1 MSSKLD
7 AVLRQQST
15 EREELQEQLHSL
27 TQQLADTQDQ
37 VAHLQQ
43 VRCQHG
49 TRHAATAAYQARG
62 ACQARDSPDRFPV
75 TTRQHFTPG

>member
-7 AVLRQQST
+7 AVLQQQAA
-15 EREELQEQLHSL
+15 EREEVQEQLHSL

-43 VRCQHG
+43 VPLE
-49 TRHAATAAYQARG
+49 TRHQACSQRNLL
-62 ACQARDSPDRFPV
+62 RV
-75 TTRQHFTPG
+75 I